1 MERPAR
7 ARRTSARSAGRPAS
21 AGVGGPTAAAYAAAI
36 CGIAL
41 AAAVFLPWYAT
52 NLGAPFTTGAASGW
66 EWTGL
71 ARIALALAVL
81 AAGASAAL
89 VMRDR
94 GSLAMEPEIAV
105 ALGWATVGAHAG
117 AFALVAYRVLV
128 LPEPADLLSREL
140 GLYVAL
146 LAALAGAIAGA
157 VQLNA
162 RD

>member
-1 MERPAR
+1 
-7 ARRTSARSAGRPAS
+7 
-21 AGVGGPTAAAYAAAI
+21 VGGATAAAYAAAI
-36 CGIAL
+36 CGVAL

-52 NLGAPFTTGAASGW
+52 NLGAPFETGAASGW

-71 ARIALALAVL
+71 ARIALALAVV
-81 AAGASAAL
+81 AAGAAAAL
-89 VMRDR
+89 VLGDR
-94 GSLAMEPEIAV
+94 GTLAMEPEIAV

-157 VQLNA
+157 VQVSA
-162 RD
+162 RE

>member
-7 ARRTSARSAGRPAS
+7 ARGSEARAALTGAGGAS
-21 AGVGGPTAAAYAAAI
+21 AAAYAAAI

-71 ARIALALAVL
+71 ARIALALAAV
-81 AAGASAAL
+81 AAGAAAAL
-89 VMRDR
+89 VLRDR
-94 GSLAMEPEIAV
+94 GTLRMEPEIAV
-105 ALGWATVGAHAG
+105 ALGWATVGAHAA

-146 LAALAGAIAGA
+146 LAAFAGAVAGA
-157 VQLNA
+157 VQLTA
-162 RD
+162 RE

>member
-1 MERPAR
+1 
-7 ARRTSARSAGRPAS
+7 
-21 AGVGGPTAAAYAAAI
+21 VGGATAAAYAAAI
-36 CGIAL
+36 CGVAL

-52 NLGAPFTTGAASGW
+52 NLGAPFETGAASGW

-71 ARIALALAVL
+71 ARIALALAVV
-81 AAGASAAL
+81 AAGAAAAL
-89 VMRDR
+89 VLGDR
-94 GSLAMEPEIAV
+94 GTLAMEPEIAV
-105 ALGWATVGAHAG
+105 ALGWATVTAHAG

-157 VQLNA
+157 VQVNA
-162 RD
+162 RE